1 MEGVNYHGATLNIN
15 IGPTNTD
22 IGQNRENSGKIVEK
36 DKIKSSTALKFI
48 SSSTY
53 FISKSVL
60 IGINY
65 LSFYYS

>member
-36 DKIKSSTALKFI
+36 DKIEKYSIEIYIIF
-48 SSSTY
+48 
-53 FISKSVL
+53 
-60 IGINY
+60 Y
-65 LSFYYS
+65 LFNI